1 MVTSVILLYFAF
13 VFKHGIY
20 FAERFYFVIDFNI
33 ALNRFA
39 LRVVKT
45 AFYAGVVAAIHIAR
59 KRISDY
65 HNFAFFAVNR
75 LLNRL
80 KKLNAR
86 FFKSDLVRYKNLLK
100 IFVKP
105 GIFKPF
111 CLRGQGAVRNAV

>member
-65 HNFAFFAVNR
+65 HNFAFFCGEPP
-75 LLNRL
+75 L
-80 KKLNAR
+80 KQAQ
-86 FFKSDLVRYKNLLK
+86 K
-100 IFVKP
+100 IECSVFQ
-105 GIFKPF
+105 I
-111 CLRGQGAVRNAV
+111 RSRQI